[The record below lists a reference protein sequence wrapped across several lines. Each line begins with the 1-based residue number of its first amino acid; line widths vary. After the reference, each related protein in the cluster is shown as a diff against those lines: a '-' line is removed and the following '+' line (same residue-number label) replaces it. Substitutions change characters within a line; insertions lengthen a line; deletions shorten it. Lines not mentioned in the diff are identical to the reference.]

1 MSAAVSFV
9 PALPA
14 LPPSFGQTVGAVQG
28 IALVVTNIVPMLRSA
43 KSAQQALSHLQTT
56 CIRAL
61 GMSNR
66 LIQSMTA
73 TQDQLHVFS
82 RLKAPDDADILQKAD
97 LLAGARATLHDLQD
111 SLNDSL
117 AGLQDIASALQA
129 CRRYDQVFAM
139 NREWRAAAEK
149 LDTLV
154 KTYERDLRATRI
166 VEILAE
172 FLVRLDQAFDL
183 VMELLA
189 RPDVPLPDP
198 LHDARALAIEG
209 FDAWLKS
216 LPSEEWSPVDP
227 AQVVDVHWV
236 DSVGWVEGRKTA

>member
-1 MSAAVSFV
+1 MVLCQEASARPADCGTGSLRLAGADGRASVANDCWERARVVERPSAALSGTSV
-9 PALPA
+9 
-14 LPPSFGQTVGAVQG
+14 TGA
-28 IALVVTNIVPMLRSA
+28 
-43 KSAQQALSHLQTT
+43 TT
-56 CIRAL
+56 PGTL
-61 GMSNR
+61 
-66 LIQSMTA
+66 
-73 TQDQLHVFS
+73 
-82 RLKAPDDADILQKAD
+82 
-97 LLAGARATLHDLQD
+97 GARATLHDLQD